1 MFPKTHRRKLEEA
14 DIRRRAIDLSF
25 YLIRDHGD
33 GAEAALAERLRQPGL
48 TSADR
53 KRLKL
58 TATELSERRKHD
70 RSVKPGLAPGPAHD
84 FDFVQ

>member
-14 DIRRRAIDLSF
+14 DVRRRAIDLAF

-33 GAEAALAERLRQPGL
+33 GAEAALAERLRQPAL

-58 TATELSERRKHD
+58 TETELAERRRRD
-70 RSVKPGLAPGPAHD
+70 RSAKPAPGTSGA
-84 FDFVQ
+84 